1 MASGSKKVIFAAL
14 AGNSLIAVTK
24 FVAAT
29 ITGSS
34 AMISEGIHSLVD
46 TGNQGLLLFGLKR
59 SQKPPDEQFPF
70 GYGKEIY
77 FWSFAVA
84 ILIFG
89 VGAGVSVYEGIL
101 HIYSPSELRD
111 PLINYIVL
119 GFALVFEGAAW
130 YYALIEFNKSKGDA
144 GYVEAVMRSKDPTVF
159 VVLFEDSAAMLG
171 LVIAMG
177 GIALTQFTGNPIYD
191 GMASVGIGVVLGATA
206 IWLAIET
213 KSLLIGERARPE
225 VIAGIREM
233 ASQLDGV
240 EAVNEVLTMH
250 VGPEYVLVNI
260 SVDFENSLSIGGLE
274 TAIEGL
280 DRRIRERYPEVKK
293 MFVEAESMFK
303 RL

>member
-1 MASGSKKVIFAAL
+1 M
-14 AGNSLIAVTK
+14 NIAPSRIVRFEPWCSFLRTEK
-24 FVAAT
+24 IETEKHDHVATFFT
-29 ITGSS
+29 IP
-34 AMISEGIHSLVD
+34 
-46 TGNQGLLLFGLKR
+46 QCLL
-59 SQKPPDEQFPF
+59 
-70 GYGKEIY
+70 
-77 FWSFAVA
+77 
-84 ILIFG
+84 
-89 VGAGVSVYEGIL
+89 
-101 HIYSPSELRD
+101 
-111 PLINYIVL
+111 
-119 GFALVFEGAAW
+119 
-130 YYALIEFNKSKGDA
+130 
-144 GYVEAVMRSKDPTVF
+144 
-159 VVLFEDSAAMLG
+159 LG

-177 GIALTQFTGNPIYD
+177 GITLTQVTGNPIYD
-191 GMASVGIGVVLGATA
+191 GMASVGIGVVLAATA

-213 KSLLIGERARPE
+213 KSLLIGERARPQ

-260 SVDFENSLSIGGLE
+260 SVDFEDSLTIEGLE